1 MKKIL
6 LAILTACL
14 ILISICGCN
23 NNNSGD
29 NPPSGGETVEL
40 VLSKNTKEL
49 LLGEEYEL
57 MIYSDAHRTQ
67 QITWTSSKPLV
78 ASVEDGKITAQTI
91 GETTITATAE
101 DGSSATCVISVVT
114 GGKLPV
120 LEFEFDYAEEILVSL
135 NEKLNFEG
143 WVKFNGM
150 EFSDAEIS
158 YESSD
163 NTIGTVS
170 ADGVF
175 SPLKKGTTVVTVK
188 AQWRNIQSELLTR
201 IFTVT
206 VI

>member
-1 MKKIL
+1 MKKVL

-14 ILISICGCN
+14 ILISVCGCN
-23 NNNSGD
+23 NGENNS
-29 NPPSGGETVEL
+29 VEL
-40 VLSKNTKEL
+40 VLSKSEKEL

-57 MIYSDAHRTQ
+57 MIYSEEHRGQ
-67 QITWTSSKPLV
+67 QITWTSSKPAV
-78 ASVEDGKITAQTI
+78 ATVKSGKIIAQAV
-91 GETTITATAE
+91 GETTITATAK

-120 LEFEFDYAEEILVSL
+120 LEFEFDYTEEISVSL

-143 WVKFNGM
+143 WVEFNRM

-163 NTIGTVS
+163 DTVGAVS

-175 SPLKKGTTVVTVK
+175 SPLKEGTTVVTVK

-201 IFTVT
+201 IFTIT

>member
-1 MKKIL
+1 MKKLLLTIL
-6 LAILTACL
+6 SACL
-14 ILISICGCN
+14 ILISVCGCN
-23 NNNSGD
+23 KED
-29 NPPSGGETVEL
+29 NIPPAEEGKVEL
-40 VLSKNTKEL
+40 VLSKSEKVL

-57 MIYSDAHRTQ
+57 MIYSEPHRTQ
-67 QITWTSSKPLV
+67 QITWVSSNPSV
-78 ASVEDGKITAQTI
+78 APVEGGKVIAQTV

-101 DGSSATCVISVVT
+101 DGTSATCIVSVVT

-120 LEFEFDYAEEILVSL
+120 LEFEFDYTEEISVSL

-163 NTIGTVS
+163 DTVGAVS

-175 SPLKKGTTVVTVK
+175 SPLKEGTTVVTVK
-188 AQWRNIQSELLTR
+188 AQWRNIQSEFLTR
-201 IFTVT
+201 IFTIT

>member
-1 MKKIL
+1 MKKLLLTIL
-6 LAILTACL
+6 SAFL
-14 ILISICGCN
+14 ILISVCGCN
-23 NNNSGD
+23 NNNND
-29 NPPSGGETVEL
+29 NPPIEEGKVEL
-40 VLSKNTKEL
+40 VLSKSEKDL

-67 QITWTSSKPLV
+67 QITWISSKPSV
-78 ASVEDGKITAQTI
+78 ATVENGKVTAQTV
-91 GETTITATAE
+91 GETTITATAS
-101 DGSSATCVISVVT
+101 DGTSATCVINVTT

-120 LEFEFDYAEEILVSL
+120 LEFEFDYTEEISVSL

-143 WVKFNGM
+143 WVNFNGM

-163 NTIGTVS
+163 DTVGAVS

-175 SPLKKGTTVVTVK
+175 SPLKEGTTVVTVK

-201 IFTVT
+201 IFTIT

>member
-1 MKKIL
+1 MKKLLLTIL
-6 LAILTACL
+6 SVCL
-14 ILISICGCN
+14 ILISVCGCN
-23 NNNSGD
+23 KED
-29 NPPSGGETVEL
+29 NTPPAEEGKVEL
-40 VLSKNTKEL
+40 VLSKSEKDL

-67 QITWTSSKPLV
+67 QITWISSKPSV
-78 ASVEDGKITAQTI
+78 ATVENGKVTAQTV
-91 GETTITATAE
+91 GETTITATAT
-101 DGSSATCVISVVT
+101 DGTSATCVINVT
-114 GGKLPV
+114 NGGKLPV
-120 LEFEFDYAEEILVSL
+120 LEFEFDYTEKISVSL

-150 EFSDAEIS
+150 EFTDAEIS

-175 SPLKKGTTVVTVK
+175 SPLKEGTTVVTVK
-188 AQWRNIQSELLTR
+188 AEWRNIQSELLTR